1 MTLNRLAFNLSKAAL
16 SRAAASLESAVQRRF
31 SSLLSAQPLP
41 GREEKDLIQLKND
54 IDTKLDEMARR
65 GKELKKGFVPKAA
78 PYLGPAEED
87 VREVGAV
94 FAQKGSKNRGVG
106 ADLYSQ
112 YLQIQKLK
120 AKLAGGNVAR
130 PQSAGWADSL
140 RRKVDVMIGS
150 RRKVVKCPEKG

>member
-1 MTLNRLAFNLSKAAL
+1 MNVSATNNYFKSFNPKAAL

-78 PYLGPAEED
+78 PYFGPSEED
-87 VREVGAV
+87 VREVAK
-94 FAQKGSKNRGVG
+94 KGSKNRGVG

-150 RRKVVKCPEKG
+150 EEKGS